1 MTKAPARTRLARA
14 WGLGSGGSVTSLC
27 GEARDLNGVFL
38 QFYQVPVRLEG
49 DSVAGKV
56 EVVGAEGAVPVREVV
71 ADARKDTRGEVW
83 GERVE
88 EKVRFLGI
96 LGEVG
101 AVLQ

>member
-1 MTKAPARTRLARA
+1 MTKAPARTRLAHA
-14 WGLGSGGSVTSLC
+14 WG
-27 GEARDLNGVFL
+27 
-38 QFYQVPVRLEG
+38 Q
-49 DSVAGKV
+49 V

-71 ADARKDTRGEVW
+71 ADACKDTRGEVW

-101 AVLQ
+101 AVL

>member
-1 MTKAPARTRLARA
+1 M
-14 WGLGSGGSVTSLC
+14 TSLC